1 MTAMMKKSVVVIF
14 TLICALCVWCAEP
27 LNFKG
32 SSGASIGIY
41 ISELATGKVIARHND
56 TKSFVP
62 ASVMKCV
69 TAASAQTLLDG
80 GSPFTTKVEIRGC
93 IDDGVLNGNL
103 YVVGAG
109 DPTLGSRHFK
119 ERGSFTFA
127 VIEWLETLGVDSIAG
142 DIIIDN
148 GGYPAIGVSPYWLLE
163 DTAWEYGAGLYGI
176 NYKDNSFCMTLRL
189 GEENTVEGMVEVVN
203 LLKHGQ
209 KSDVVAMRGEGSS
222 LLTVSGTLSTA
233 SYTSRYSMPAPEIA
247 LYDDMLE
254 EFRQNGIGV
263 GGEFIEGESGPLKSF
278 GYDSPSRDEILK
290 VMMFK
295 SNNLFAEGM
304 LRAIVK
310 DSDDKTYGKAV
321 GIEKEL
327 WSGKGIDLSTARWLD
342 GSGLAPVNR
351 ISPRVLASVLEYMA
365 KSGGSKAYVG
375 LFPKVGK
382 EGTVRSLLAKTRLEG
397 TLALKSG
404 SMNGVLCYAGFKL
417 NAKGIPS
424 HVVVIMVNGAICRS
438 AEIRTS
444 IGRYLL
450 NVF

>member
-1 MTAMMKKSVVVIF
+1 MIRQTVAVIF
-14 TLICALCVWCAEP
+14 TLICAVYGWCAEP

-32 SSGASIGIY
+32 SSAASIGIY
-41 ISELATGKVIARHND
+41 ISELTTGKVVARHND
-56 TKSFVP
+56 TKSFIP

-69 TAASAQTLLDG
+69 TAASVQTLLDT
-80 GSPFTTKVEIRGC
+80 GSTFTTRAEVRGR
-93 IDDGVLNGNL
+93 IYGRTLVGNL

-119 ERGSFTFA
+119 ERDSFAFA
-127 VIEWLETLGVDSIAG
+127 VAEWLESIGVDSIAG

-148 GGYPAIGVSPYWLLE
+148 GGYPSIGVSPYWLLE

-176 NYKDNSFCMTLRL
+176 NYKDNSFSMTLRL
-189 GEENTVEGMVEVVN
+189 GEENTVEEMVEVVN
-203 LLKHGQ
+203 LLKPGK

-222 LLTVSGTLSTA
+222 LLTVSGTLATA
-233 SYTSRYSMPAPEIA
+233 SYTSRYSMPAPEIV
-247 LYDDMLE
+247 LYDDIIE
-254 EFRQNGIGV
+254 ELRQNSIGV
-263 GGEFIEGESGPLKSF
+263 GGEFIEDESGQLNSLS
-278 GYDSPSRDEILK
+278 YDSPLRDEILK

-310 DSDDKTYGKAV
+310 GSDDRTFGNAV
-321 GIEKEL
+321 DVEKEL
-327 WSGKGIDLSTARWLD
+327 WSGKGIDLATSRWLD

-351 ISPRVLASVLEYMA
+351 VSPRVLGSILEYMA
-365 KSGGSKAYVG
+365 KSGGSKEYVR
-375 LFPKVGK
+375 LFPRVGR
-382 EGTVRSLLAKTRLEG
+382 EGTVKSLLAKTRLEG

-417 NAKGIPS
+417 NAKGVPT
-424 HVVVIMVNGAICRS
+424 HVVVVMVNGASCRS
-438 AEIRTS
+438 AEIRAS

-450 NVF
+450 GVF